1 MTCPFYVCDGRPEC
15 ILGDDRA
22 ERHCGPRQYP
32 VGVCTLDEIGRGEAW
47 RAVLWLVM
55 PNAETIAGLTCAAEA
70 DRCNLLSM
78 LGLVGF
84 RLETLIFLDAVGW
97 SP

>member
-22 ERHCGPRQYP
+22 ERHCGPRTYP
-32 VGVCTLDEIGRGEAW
+32 AGPCTLDAIGRGEAW
-47 RAVLWLVM
+47 RACSWTITYIAHNVAAWLALDDWMGLGIPEWNVYLLT
-55 PNAETIAGLTCAAEA
+55 NDAEI
-70 DRCNLLSM
+70 LLS
-78 LGLVGF
+78 
-84 RLETLIFLDAVGW
+84 AAGW

>member
-32 VGVCTLDEIGRGEAW
+32 VGPCTLDAIGRGEAW
-47 RAVLWLVM
+47 RSFVGQIRNFDNGYAYVAGPAWWSDEVWFM
-55 PNAETIAGLTCAAEA
+55 PGKTICA
-70 DRCNLLSM
+70 S
-78 LGLVGF
+78 
-84 RLETLIFLDAVGW
+84 GW
-97 SP
+97 TP

>member
-32 VGVCTLDEIGRGEAW
+32 TSPCNLESVGRGEAW
-47 RAVLWLVM
+47 RAGL
-55 PNAETIAGLTCAAEA
+55 AETMEAARHFREMGNLKRIGKAIDAVCAA
-70 DRCNLLSM
+70 
-78 LGLVGF
+78 
-84 RLETLIFLDAVGW
+84 GW